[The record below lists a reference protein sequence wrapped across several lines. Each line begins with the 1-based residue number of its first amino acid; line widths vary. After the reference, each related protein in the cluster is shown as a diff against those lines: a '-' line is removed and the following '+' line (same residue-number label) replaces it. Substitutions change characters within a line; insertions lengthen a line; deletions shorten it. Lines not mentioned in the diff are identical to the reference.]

1 MNSLINFFLSIR
13 NSQIFNI
20 IVISVIV
27 ASAIYAGV
35 SSYDISPEYIIYLD
49 LFDYAITIFFVVELV
64 IRMISERSLLKF
76 FKDGWNIF
84 DFCIVVI
91 SLVPISN
98 VESIFCGSF
107 IKNY

>member
-1 MNSLINFFLSIR
+1 MNSFINFFLSIR

-49 LFDYAITIFFVVELV
+49 LFDYAITIFFVVELDFTSAHLK
-64 IRMISERSLLKF
+64 RRKYFCSSLA
-76 FKDGWNIF
+76 
-84 DFCIVVI
+84 
-91 SLVPISN
+91 
-98 VESIFCGSF
+98 
-107 IKNY
+107 